1 MENYETLSEAI
12 NHLKA
17 SGYTL
22 DLNLKSHFL
31 ECASHKVKLNPEDFQ
46 IDKSFRFEG
55 MSNPDDNSILY
66 AISSTKGIKGLLVDA
81 YGVYAEELSLEMNL
95 KFKSK

>member
-1 MENYETLSEAI
+1 MENYDTLSEAI
-12 NHLKA
+12 NDLKA

-31 ECASHKVKLNPEDFQ
+31 ECDSKKVRLHPEDFK

-66 AISSTKGIKGLLVDA
+66 AISSTQGLRGLLVDA
-81 YGVYAEELSLEMNL
+81 YGVYAEGLSFEMNL
-95 KFKSK
+95 KFKSH